1 MDEPWEVSTQR
12 LTHERNDTQLPA
24 DHPQILVPNVDIKE
38 YIGGGQFGW
47 VYAGLVRTTGLVIA
61 VKVLR
66 NECFESTSL
75 VARRAANEAIIG
87 AKLAHR
93 NIMGIFDLRPVGR
106 FWIILMELVQ
116 GKSLAQSDI
125 SSDKMRS
132 YFGQLADALYLMVNN
147 RIVHRDIKPD
157 NIVLRKID
165 ESPVV
170 VDLGLAVDL
179 SLLDPA
185 EAGIAGTPYFMPPE
199 ALNGEISSAFDAYS
213 LGVTAAF
220 TIVKDDYFFS
230 FPGGMAELFRA
241 KASGEFSD
249 RVKDAL
255 NNTDSELRN
264 WILNLLSMDTET
276 RLRALQEGR
285 KWFAH

>member
-1 MDEPWEVSTQR
+1 MPEFKPSEFAGRRLQELEDFLQQADADAIRREWEKKVEGHTPPQTRGAAMDKLWEASTQL

-24 DHPQILVPNVDIKE
+24 DHPQSLVPNVDIKE

-116 GKSLAQSDI
+116 GK
-125 SSDKMRS
+125 
-132 YFGQLADALYLMVNN
+132 
-147 RIVHRDIKPD
+147 
-157 NIVLRKID
+157 
-165 ESPVV
+165 
-170 VDLGLAVDL
+170 
-179 SLLDPA
+179 
-185 EAGIAGTPYFMPPE
+185 
-199 ALNGEISSAFDAYS
+199 
-213 LGVTAAF
+213 
-220 TIVKDDYFFS
+220 
-230 FPGGMAELFRA
+230 
-241 KASGEFSD
+241 
-249 RVKDAL
+249 
-255 NNTDSELRN
+255 
-264 WILNLLSMDTET
+264 
-276 RLRALQEGR
+276 
-285 KWFAH
+285 